1 MQDSDINTALLQH
14 SAYTS
19 LDSLARDKFC
29 TLAAGIS
36 DWDDLITKAE
46 ADGLSNILYSHL
58 KTAGVPIPDSVD
70 TSFKA
75 LTARHQRSNRERT
88 NALVEILDHFS
99 DKGIDTILLKG
110 MALIHSLYAKKSL
123 RPMGDMD
130 ILVRPE
136 QALLAQQALREIGY
150 NAGDR
155 KQGYL
160 YDHHHLP
167 VATRSQNGLLIQVE
181 IHHDALSGDV
191 ASSITFDAVAD
202 KRRPISVEGRRT
214 ATLGHL
220 DMLRHLCHHAFEP
233 CVKIK
238 LGAVADLY
246 GYAARYVDEIDWKT
260 LVAEQD
266 IIINTLRCLHYLTP
280 LPNILAEKTGTPS
293 ATPPSGIGEGFPPL
307 TTTLNRR
314 VPLSSKLKDIFRCA
328 DWWSHIY
335 YQVPPERSLFVVRY
349 FRHPARVGF
358 WFYRRILASFKS
370 RRH

>member
-1 MQDSDINTALLQH
+1 MQDTDNNTMLLRH
-14 SAYTS
+14 SAYTA
-19 LDSLARDKFC
+19 LDSQTRDRFC
-29 TLAAGIS
+29 TLAQDIS
-36 DWDDLITKAE
+36 DWEDLVNKAE

-58 KTAGVPIPDSVD
+58 KTADVPLPGFVA

-88 NALVEILDHFS
+88 TALVEILDKLS
-99 DKGIDTILLKG
+99 EKNIDTILLKG
-110 MALIHSLYAKKSL
+110 MALIHSLYSEKSL

-136 QALLAQQALREIGY
+136 QALLAQEALREIGY

-167 VATRSQNGLLIQVE
+167 MATRSQNGLLIQVE

-191 ASSITFDAVAD
+191 ASSITFDAVANE
-202 KRRPISVEGRRT
+202 KRPISVEGRKT
-214 ATLGHL
+214 ATLGHI
-220 DMLRHLCHHAFEP
+220 DMLRHLCHHTFEP
-233 CVKIK
+233 CVKVK

-246 GYAARYVDEIDWKT
+246 GYATKYVDEIDWKT

-266 IIINTLRCLHYLTP
+266 IITNTLRCLHYLTP
-280 LPNILAEKTGTPS
+280 LPEILAEQTGTPLAS
-293 ATPPSGIGEGFPPL
+293 PPSGIGKGFPPL

-314 VPLSSKLKDIFRCA
+314 APLARKLKEIFCCS

-335 YQVPPERSLFVVRY
+335 YQVPPERSLIGVRY

-358 WFYRRILASFKS
+358 WLYRRLLARYKS
-370 RRH
+370 RLH